1 MKTFLRYAGILLAII
16 LIAVIGLASFV
27 SFTDTPT
34 YASVEI
40 PDIQVKMDSQSIAL
54 GQKLVES
61 NCAGCHKS
69 KAGTFEGIYFD
80 DPDAAAFGDIYSS
93 NITQHPE
100 HGIGA
105 YSDGELYRLLRTGV
119 KRNNDLMLPMMPLWV
134 NCSDEDIHAIIAYL
148 KSDHKAVQASETDHP
163 DYEPTFLA
171 KALMKFMFKPTPYQS
186 SYPERPKPTDMVAL
200 GEYLVE
206 GDYLCYFCHS
216 GNIAEANLLAPKESP
231 NYLGGGTVFNMP
243 NGSEILA
250 TNLRMDGASNISN
263 WSYEEF
269 HKALKYGIT
278 PDGKAWR
285 EPMKPYT
292 MLDSVETQAI
302 YAYLKTQTGE

>member
-1 MKTFLRYAGILLAII
+1 MKTFLRFAGILLAII
-16 LIAVIGLASFV
+16 LVAIIGLTSFI
-27 SFTDTPT
+27 SFTATPT
-34 YASVEI
+34 YEFFEI
-40 PDIQVKMDSQSIAL
+40 PDVQVKINSQRIAL

-69 KAGTFEGIYFD
+69 KAGKYEGIYFD

-100 HGIGA
+100 HGIGS

-119 KRNNDLMLPMMPLWV
+119 KKNNDLMLPMMPLWV
-134 NCSDEDIHAIIAYL
+134 NCSDEDIHAMIAYL
-148 KSDHKAVQASETDHP
+148 KSDHKAVQASEMDHP

-171 KALMKFMFKPTPYQS
+171 KALIKFMFKPTSYQNT
-186 SYPERPKPTDMVAL
+186 YPKRPEPTNEIAL

-206 GDYLCYFCHS
+206 GDFLCYFCHS
-216 GNIAEANLLAPKESP
+216 GNIAEASLLNPKESP
-231 NYLGGGTVFNMP
+231 NYLGGGMVFNVP
-243 NGSEILA
+243 DVGEVAVPS
-250 TNLRMDGASNISN
+250 LRMDGQSNMSN

-269 HKALKYGIT
+269 HRAMKYGIT
-278 PDGKAWR
+278 PDEKVWR

-292 MLDSVETQAI
+292 LLDSMETRAI
-302 YAYLKTQTGE
+302 YEYLKTQTGE